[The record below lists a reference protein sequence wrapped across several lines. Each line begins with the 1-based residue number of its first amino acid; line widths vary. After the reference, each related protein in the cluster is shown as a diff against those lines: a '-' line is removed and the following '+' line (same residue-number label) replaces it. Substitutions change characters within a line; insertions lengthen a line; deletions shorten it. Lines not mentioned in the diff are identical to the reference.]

1 MAPTYMNR
9 KKDSIESDG
18 QRKFFNAKISCI
30 YARGSVVLEAQDF
43 ERHGRV

>member
-9 KKDSIESDG
+9 KKNFIESDG
-18 QRKFFNAKISCI
+18 QWKIFNAKISCI
-30 YARGSVVLEAQDF
+30 YARGSVILEAQDF